1 MEDVIAFLAERFTDL
16 ADRTRG
22 PMKFRLV
29 LQPLMAALFAVRSG
43 LRDARSGQ
51 PPYFWALATDP
62 AHRRAMFKDGWKDV
76 GKIFTLAFVL
86 DVIYQVIVLHTV
98 YPGEAL
104 VVAFLLAVVP
114 YVIVR
119 GPLNRVVRLWRR
131 IRSTKPDRLSN

>member
-86 DVIYQVIVLHTV
+86 DVIYQVVVLHTV

-104 VVAFLLAVVP
+104 VVAVILAFVP
-114 YVIVR
+114 YLALR
-119 GPLNRVVRLWRR
+119 GSVTKLARR
-131 IRSTKPDRLSN
+131 K